1 MPASCFIWRP
11 LVNLEIVLERW
22 ALHSADITSESV
34 MSSLSIQL
42 RWPKTSTWSGAK
54 RWRYVGFE
62 FGTSAGGIVETLSRE
77 IPYCLLTSP
86 TGTLSGD
93 TRRDAPTPS
102 HRGAGKSEN
111 ASFVSVQEMKFT
123 QLRASC
129 CPGQSYRSNKWRRK
143 PCNTS
148 REPIYFV
155 GNLVLSTSWIL
166 TFRGSKWCR
175 RIFNELVSGQA
186 LWRDAVLT
194 WSLWVCPWLSVQS
207 HCHGPSMTGRP
218 TKAKVYPVSC
228 EAWLYFGPGNQLVAE
243 PTGPK
248 LVIVGPLEI
257 SRDTPLHP

>member
-1 MPASCFIWRP
+1 M
-11 LVNLEIVLERW
+11 
-22 ALHSADITSESV
+22 
-34 MSSLSIQL
+34 
-42 RWPKTSTWSGAK
+42 
-54 RWRYVGFE
+54 GF
-62 FGTSAGGIVETLSRE
+62 ALSR
-77 IPYCLLTSP
+77 PYKWVCDEFLQYSIEVAKIFHVEPCEEVKICWFRVWHKCWRNSQLWAVKSP
-86 TGTLSGD
+86 IAFWRH

-111 ASFVSVQEMKFT
+111 ASFVSLQEMKFT

-148 REPIYFV
+148 REPIDFV

-228 EAWLYFGPGNQLVAE
+228 EAWLYFGPGN
-243 PTGPK
+243 
-248 LVIVGPLEI
+248 
-257 SRDTPLHP
+257 